1 MLIPF
6 TLANSLTIEYIS
18 GEHVESVGPNG
29 PSNTTI
35 RMQSG
40 QYWTVAGPP
49 AAAQLAIN
57 QSLSTALTA
66 QTGTD

>member
-6 TLANSLTIEYIS
+6 TLANSLTVEYIS

-29 PSNTTI
+29 PSNTTVH
-35 RMQSG
+35 MQSG
-40 QYWTVAGPP
+40 MTWTIAGPP
-49 AAAQLAIN
+49 AAVQLAIN

-66 QTGTD
+66 QAGTD